1 MSEPTLTTVPR
12 DLYYHEVAYVRSLET
27 EIERLRAALEE
38 CGKPFSI
45 ANSNILISWEMLAR
59 EFNNRQ
65 AIALT
70 ALSPAE

>member
-1 MSEPTLTTVPR
+1 M
-12 DLYYHEVAYVRSLET
+12 VRSLET